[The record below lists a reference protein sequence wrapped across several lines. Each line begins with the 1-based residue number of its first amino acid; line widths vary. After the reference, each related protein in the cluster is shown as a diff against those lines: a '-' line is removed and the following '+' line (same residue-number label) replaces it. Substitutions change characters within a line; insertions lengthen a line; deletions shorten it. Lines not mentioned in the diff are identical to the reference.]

1 MIAMGQTMLNVLDR
15 IDDVRMKRSLVPIIL
30 AMFLLPVTMPFA
42 SAAGMVACTLNGGE
56 CDTWDK
62 NDDGT
67 ANQQDWIE
75 GVYTFDLVDT
85 ATINLEMNWA
95 LHEFNRTVLGLNQ
108 PALEVALAAEGI
120 TAQDGAPADL
130 IRNYFDENS
139 GGPGTPTVKEKLA
152 LEVNDTIE
160 ELLGSGFGQVDSIS
174 TTYVNSFTDAGIT
187 TSCSDDPAFDTAA
200 EAGLDDNVFQPPIC
214 FSVSASVSLSTS
226 TFNMGTVDPLVLER
240 VYQGMLVMGS
250 DVTSGFQLFSEP
262 GHSSSFIINP
272 PDYATILS
280 TDPSGTIAARTGPP
294 AFMAAE
300 WNIDNRDAPLA
311 GERISSDVSVSIGHR
326 NSTQTSSVVIDDS
339 DKGLDLRVTLDLSN
353 EDETW
358 IEVVASVHHLDDQ
371 TMQDW
376 GISLVDVTENAT
388 MPWVTSD
395 GIRLAYHNGLVD
407 LDSFTTNFPMG
418 LIGDAIE
425 DAVPSVG
432 SVVMND
438 MEWVS
443 DSQNIG
449 LPGPGGGL
457 NFSHPDCP
465 ESLPPGMDAYY
476 CVEGATA
483 MDGSHPI
490 ILRAYSEPFTLKLL
504 DIAKSEINDPS
515 GLLDAIVEDDLK
527 RILESGLTIETV
539 LDSTMMSAMIPADM
553 PPTELTLEI
562 ILPSWVSSATGDNSI
577 VLIDR
582 IQGTDQLDVSLGSID
597 GYDPRHSIMGSDG
610 EEICTAIEADWSC
623 IELDVDADIYE
634 INFHEWGPSI
644 DATVSLTATI
654 DIYRI
659 KVPTSLRENMSSG
672 DTSVDIEVIP
682 SDLLRLIIDISSR
695 MNSPISKEI
704 DPGDGN
710 GMQNVSFT
718 KNGIESFVEDF
729 GKLATDAFHEKGQ
742 SISNQDQTGTID
754 FSGIQIVTE
763 VENLGG
769 MGATIG
775 DDIPIR
781 LKLTI
786 PKFTADL
793 GVLNGWGG
801 VTDGEPEIGL
811 TTAFQPVISQY
822 ISSFT
827 DLLVGSTSQFL
838 TMSGDGIILDED
850 GAPIR
855 MPVGPQNMVLSDEF
869 DAKLRGDVTFTMP
882 SGILL
887 KDFTSENGWEEVK
900 MVDGRQQI
908 TVTLESWEV
917 GDEFQFSFQVTWWWI
932 FGQIWIYPTLLGAL
946 IVWRVRARKAKKK
959 RKREAKLI
967 MQKPSISKGGLTDD
981 DFASLASG
989 FETTPANTDMM
1000 DDDFDMPEIA
1010 TDDFDVPDTKS
1021 DTDLYQEIYGND

>member
-1 MIAMGQTMLNVLDR
+1 
-15 IDDVRMKRSLVPIIL
+15 MKRSLTPILL
-30 AMFLLPVTMPFA
+30 AMFLLPAALPFA

-95 LHEFNRTVLGLNQ
+95 LHEFNRTTLGLTQ
-108 PALEVALAAEGI
+108 APVVAALAAEGL
-120 TAQDGAPADL
+120 TPQDGAPADL

-160 ELLGSGFGQVDSIS
+160 ELLGSGFGQVDYIS

-187 TSCSDDPAFDTAA
+187 TSCTDDPTLDTAV

-311 GERISSDVSVSIGHR
+311 GERISSDVSVTIGHR
-326 NSTQTSSVVIDDS
+326 NSTQTSSVVIDDN

-353 EDETW
+353 EEETW
-358 IEVVASVHHLDDQ
+358 VEVVASVHHLDQQ
-371 TMQDW
+371 TMQNW

-388 MPWVTSD
+388 IPWVTSD

-407 LDSFTTNFPMG
+407 LDSFTSNFPME

-425 DAVPSVG
+425 GAVPSVG

-443 DSQNIG
+443 DSQTIG

-465 ESLPPGMDAYY
+465 ESLPVGMDAFY
-476 CVEGATA
+476 CVEGGTA
-483 MDGSHPI
+483 MDGGHPI
-490 ILRAYSEPFTLKLL
+490 ILRSYSEPFTLKLL
-504 DIAKSEINDPS
+504 DIAKSEIDDPS
-515 GLLDAIVEDDLK
+515 GLLDAIVEDDL
-527 RILESGLTIETV
+527 RMILESGLTIETI
-539 LDSTMMSAMIPADM
+539 LDSTMMSAMIPTDM

-562 ILPSWVSSATGDNSI
+562 ILPNWVTSATGDGSI

-582 IQGTDQLDVSLGSID
+582 IQGADQLDVSLGSVAA
-597 GYDPRHSIMGSDG
+597 YNPRHSIVENAGTSN
-610 EEICTAIEADWSC
+610 EKEICTSIEADWTC
-623 IELDVDADIYE
+623 INLDVDADIYE

-644 DATVSLTATI
+644 DATASLTATI

-659 KVPTSLRENMSSG
+659 KVPNSLRENMSSG

-695 MNSPISKEI
+695 MDSPISKEV
-704 DPGDGN
+704 DPGDGS

-729 GKLATDAFHEKGQ
+729 GKMATDAFHEKGLE
-742 SISNQDQTGTID
+742 ISEEDPASTID

-801 VTDGEPEIGL
+801 LKSGNPEIGL
-811 TTAFQPVISQY
+811 TTAFQPVITQY
-822 ISSFT
+822 LVAFS

-855 MPVGPQNMVLSDEF
+855 MPVGPQDMILSDEF

-917 GDEFQFSFQVTWWWI
+917 GDEFQFRLQVTWWWL
-932 FGQIWIYPTLLGAL
+932 FGQIWIYPALLAAL
-946 IVWRVRARKAKKK
+946 IIWRVRARKAKKK
-959 RKREAKLI
+959 RKQEAKLN
-967 MQKPSISKGGLTDD
+967 MQKPSVSKGGLSDD

-989 FETTPANTDMM
+989 FEPAHAETDMDFM

-1010 TDDFDVPDTKS
+1010 ADDIDIAETKT
-1021 DTDLYQEIYGND
+1021 DTDLYQEIYGDD